1 MVYRSE
7 VTLVV
12 CLIFYKDVYPAI
24 SSEYLQTM
32 TNQLCHCCMCRNH
45 DHHKRPSVHSV
56 TEVLSGPTAT
66 LLSIPQEEVQDTRA
80 GQLGAPMECG
90 KQLYID
96 LQQYYNTN

>member
-1 MVYRSE
+1 
-7 VTLVV
+7 
-12 CLIFYKDVYPAI
+12 
-24 SSEYLQTM
+24 M
-32 TNQLCHCCMCRNH
+32 TNKLSHCCMCRNY

-56 TEVLSGPTAT
+56 IEVLSGPTAT